1 MKIYSNKINDIMD
14 ILLIQIKEKTKES
27 NHPLYKKISLYLE
40 QSQVIATRRLITK
53 KVNNCPSELYYLVH
67 TYIDIYEGRLFK
79 ADKSIGIL
87 NNSYPNPLYTEIL
100 GDINFALS
108 KFKRASYYYKRLL
121 IVDEFNKIIQ
131 SKLASVYLNLGEWDN
146 ALDLYKKIPLSSL
159 TVEDKANINICKDI
173 IKADPTRI
181 NIVYLRGKKAMV
193 DIIQIGSIDI
203 GQGVYCTGNVDDSI
217 RESAFVALSYLIKSK
232 YTKNIKGLD
241 KKTFHLHFPSSYSY
255 KSGPSGGLSIL
266 IGLYNH
272 INNISSKSK
281 IAYTGEIDIEGNIYA
296 IGGIEEKIQACIE
309 KGIELFF
316 IPRTNVYASSILY
329 PSKNIKIIPV
339 KRVEEVIEY
348 YERIN

>member
-1 MKIYSNKINDIMD
+1 MKIYSNKINDIMN
-14 ILLIQIKEKTKES
+14 ILLIQIKEKAKAS

-40 QSQVIATRRLITK
+40 QTQVIATRKLLTTK
-53 KVNNCPSELYYLVH
+53 AIDCSSELYYLVC
-67 TYIDIYEGRLFK
+67 TYIDLYEGRLFK
-79 ADKSIGIL
+79 AHKSMGIL
-87 NNSYPNPLYTEIL
+87 NNSFPNPLYTEIL

-108 KFKRASYYYKRLL
+108 NFKRASYHYKRLL
-121 IVDEFNKIIQ
+121 IHNEYNENIQ
-131 SKLASVYLNLGEWDN
+131 SKLASAYLNQGEWDKAFGIYN
-146 ALDLYKKIPLSSL
+146 KIPLSKL
-159 TVEDKANINICKDI
+159 TVKDKTNINICENIK
-173 IKADPTRI
+173 KADSTRI
-181 NIVYLRGKKAMV
+181 NIVYLRGKKAFV
-193 DIIQIGSIDI
+193 DIIQISSIAM

-217 RESAFVALSYLIKSK
+217 RESAFIALNYLIKSK
-232 YTKNIKGLD
+232 YANNIELNNN
-241 KKTFHLHFPSSYSY
+241 TFHLHFPCAYSH
-255 KSGPSGGLSIL
+255 KAGPSGGLSIL

-272 INNISSKSK
+272 INRIDSISK
-281 IAYTGEIDIEGNIYA
+281 IAYTGEIDIEGNISA